1 MLIKMAIIVAIVLI
15 GGTLMVNPDVDAVP
29 GNQGTPFESVWNAI
43 DNLGQT
49 LGTIPCEDSQV
60 VKWYDASGEWKCAY
74 DNGAAQ
80 LNVLTVEGNVIFA
93 NTIGAKYISIAECP
107 AGTTLTGGGYRSS
120 LFSSNVEGIM
130 IDNRKIS
137 DQEWRAQFR
146 YDADGS
152 GTYGFQAMAIC
163 ASITP

>member
-1 MLIKMAIIVAIVLI
+1 MLIKITIILVSALI
-15 GGTLMVNPDVDAVP
+15 GGTLMANPADAVN
-29 GNQGTPFESVWNAI
+29 GWKLAI

-49 LGTIPCEDSQV
+49 LGTIPCADGQI
-60 VKWYDASGEWKCAY
+60 VKWDDTSGQWICAN
-74 DNGAAQ
+74 DNGAVQ
-80 LNVLTVEGNVIFA
+80 LNVQTVEGNLVLASFPFLFS
-93 NTIGAKYISIAECP
+93 SIAECP